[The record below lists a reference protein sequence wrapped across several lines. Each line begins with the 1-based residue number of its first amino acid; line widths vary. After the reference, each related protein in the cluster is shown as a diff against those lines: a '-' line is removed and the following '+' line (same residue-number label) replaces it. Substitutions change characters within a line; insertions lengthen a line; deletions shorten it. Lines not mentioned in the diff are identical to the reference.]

1 MFGPVVLWK
10 RKQRGSIMRNIIVAV
25 AIVMGLWG
33 LCPMARGQEGTPGP
47 ARVFNRIS
55 GVFRP
60 ELEALGRRAQER
72 GAETVVYAGE
82 FARAGSRS
90 VSARVTV
97 QLPRMILLEG
107 FKTEK
112 IAFDGTVSKN
122 AGTQADTA
130 LLESLLLDTQEGM
143 LASIEGE
150 GSARLLGR
158 DFGPEPGQKSAS
170 SEARYD
176 IYDVMMPDPF
186 REGKSWVSRLYY
198 FDSKT
203 HLLEFTRYRDRTVS
217 PPVEI
222 ETRFSMWGVIDGSAY
237 PACIERYEDGK
248 LVFSFVAT
256 GIESGPALDLSSYR

>member
-1 MFGPVVLWK
+1 
-10 RKQRGSIMRNIIVAV
+10 MRNIVATV
-25 AIVMGLWG
+25 AIVTCLWG
-33 LCPMARGQEGTPGP
+33 LCPMARGQVELKGS
-47 ARVFNRIS
+47 AKVFTGIS

-82 FARAGSRS
+82 FARAGAKA
-90 VSARVTV
+90 VAARVTV

-122 AGTQADTA
+122 AATQADTA
-130 LLESLLLDTQEGM
+130 LLEALLLDTQEGM
-143 LASIEGE
+143 LASMEGE

-222 ETRFSMWGVIDGSAY
+222 ETRFSMWGVVNGSAY

-256 GIESGPALDLSSYR
+256 GIETGPALDLSSYR